1 MSCFCGRNSIQSPKN
16 ARPNEKDLLDW
27 AVHADALTEAD
38 YSAKVGYLLRPL
50 VTRISTVANRR
61 SST

>member
-1 MSCFCGRNSIQSPKN
+1 MSYFCDRNIIQSPKN

-38 YSAKVGYLLRPL
+38 YSAKV
-50 VTRISTVANRR
+50 S
-61 SST
+61 